1 MKFKTT
7 QSGPVTV
14 IQLQG
19 NLMGGPDASTLNNK
33 LHELVEAGKKHV
45 VIDLHGV
52 QFMNSSGLGLL
63 IGGASTMK
71 NAGGIAQAGKC
82 LREDHGAHQDH
93 QALRPLRE
101 LPVRGSRR
109 GERQEVMS
117 LS

>member
-7 QSGPVTV
+7 QSGPATV
-14 IQLQG
+14 IELQG

-45 VIDLHGV
+45 VIDLGKV

-71 NAGGIAQAGKC
+71 NAGGSLKLANASEKIT
-82 LREDHGAHQDH
+82 
-93 QALRPLRE
+93 ALIKITK
-101 LPVRGSRR
+101 
-109 GERQEVMS
+109 
-117 LS
+117 LSGLFESYPSVEAAVESVKK

>member
-7 QSGPVTV
+7 QSGSVTV
-14 IQLQG
+14 IELQG

-71 NAGGIAQAGKC
+71 NAGGSLKLANASEKIT
-82 LREDHGAHQDH
+82 
-93 QALRPLRE
+93 ALIKITK
-101 LPVRGSRR
+101 
-109 GERQEVMS
+109 
-117 LS
+117 LSALFESYPSVEAAVESVQK